1 MDTLL
6 SFKILSVFAG
16 RMIKAIFPSVILLLA
31 VSWWNRKQFSRNSAF
46 WFLVVATSL
55 TFCMR
60 FLYFM
65 VGASRYSNRYLYTLV
80 TMLIV
85 FAVPGFFKLIDVV
98 SRKTKWRPRSVMT
111 GFIIVFCLG
120 SIGKGVHNR
129 DNKLFV
135 REMGQT
141 VKNICGDQPRV
152 LISDASDPQR
162 LAYYAGSM
170 AGFEFKPEWSTGRL
184 DKFIKSKLSS
194 GRVFVFAYLTDK
206 HTDSLFKKNHSKLPL
221 RLVKTFQDRKE
232 REFGLYEYSF

>member
-1 MDTLL
+1 MDALL
-6 SFKILSVFAG
+6 SFRILFIFVE
-16 RMIKAIFPSVILLLA
+16 RMMKAIFPSVVLLLLF
-31 VSWWNRKQFSRNSAF
+31 SWWNRKQFARNSAF
-46 WFLVVATSL
+46 WFLIVATGL

-65 VGASRYSNRYLYTLV
+65 VGASRYSNRYLYTLA

-85 FAVPGFFKLIDVV
+85 LAVPGLFKLVEVI
-98 SRKTKWRPRSVMT
+98 SNRTKWRSQSVM
-111 GFIIVFCLG
+111 IAVLIVFCLG

-129 DNKLFV
+129 DTKVFV
-135 REMGQT
+135 REMGQA
-141 VKNICGDQPRV
+141 VKDVCGDEPRV

-184 DKFIKSKLSS
+184 DKFIKSKLSA